1 MKNKMYIT
9 VFALA
14 LSMFSANAAVITG
27 VTATATSE
35 GGTRTAVHVVD
46 GSGLTGNQHSSY
58 PHGYMWLS
66 SNTVP
71 ESIVF
76 DLGAVYNVTQLHVW
90 NYNEAGDWAGGALVD
105 IGSNAV
111 SVTYGTTLSDF
122 TLGGS
127 TGKVGAITT
136 FAKATGLAT
145 YTGETF
151 STSFDARYVKFDI
164 ASNHGHP
171 AYHNAA
177 LSEVQ
182 FTGTAVPEPSSVA
195 LLGGLGM
202 FALLRRRR

>member
-9 VFALA
+9 MFTLA

-27 VTATATSE
+27 VTATATTE
-35 GGTRTAVHVVD
+35 VAGRTATNLVN
-46 GSGLTGNQHSSY
+46 GSGLSGGT
-58 PHGYMWLS
+58 HGTNPWEMWLS
-66 SNTVP
+66 AASVP
-71 ESIVF
+71 QSVVF
-76 DLGAVYNVTQLHVW
+76 DLGSVYNVTQLNVW
-90 NYNEAGDWAGGALVD
+90 NYNEGGDWAGGPLVD

-111 SVTYGTTLSDF
+111 TVTYGTTLSGF

-127 TGKVGAITT
+127 TGTVGAITT

-151 STSFDARYVKFDI
+151 STSFNARYVKFDI
-164 ASNHGHP
+164 SSNYGHP
-171 AYHNAA
+171 AYQNAA

-182 FTGTAVPEPSSVA
+182 FTGIAVPEPSAA

-202 FALLRRRR
+202 LALLRRRR